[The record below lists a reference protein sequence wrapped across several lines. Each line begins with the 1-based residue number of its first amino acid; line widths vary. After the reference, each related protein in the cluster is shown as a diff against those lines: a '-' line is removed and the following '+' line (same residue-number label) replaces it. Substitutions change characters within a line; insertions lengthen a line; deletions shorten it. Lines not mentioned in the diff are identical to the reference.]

1 MGILR
6 LAVELA
12 VLALPPLFVVLGQPS
27 GIALLDDSVA
37 EPNHEIGIPIR
48 VAPARTSHRNV
59 NAPGGVP

>member
-27 GIALLDDSVA
+27 GIALLDVAVA
-37 EPNHEIGIPIR
+37 EPNQQIGIPIR
-48 VAPARTSHRNV
+48 VAPARTSHSNV